1 MRHRLC
7 PLSQF
12 TSVASFR
19 DVWWIPFGITEEER
33 EVWNQSQCNNS
44 CFASTPL
51 AFMMLK
57 MQCPPACLQDTTE
70 PSPQTVVLH
79 KLHLQNTLCGLLAKG
94 ANFNLLSSSR
104 ISRTWKKSAAG
115 SYHWQLAYQ
124 DLLETWSERL
134 RKVKASSHLP
144 CSLCVQASTYTQY
157 LFLQARGSL

>member
-1 MRHRLC
+1 MFGGSPLESQRKKGKYGINRSVITLVLLPRHLLLWCWKCSAPQLVCRTPQN
-7 PLSQF
+7 PLPRQLYY
-12 TSVASFR
+12 TSFIYR
-19 DVWWIPFGITEEER
+19 T
-33 EVWNQSQCNNS
+33 
-44 CFASTPL
+44 
-51 AFMMLK
+51 
-57 MQCPPACLQDTTE
+57 
-70 PSPQTVVLH
+70 H
-79 KLHLQNTLCGLLAKG
+79 CGLLAKG

-157 LFLQARGSL
+157 LFLQARGSLWKSKGKQTP